1 MLLTRKT
8 DYALVALAGLARQG
22 TGASSAR
29 DLAEQLHLPLPVLRN
44 ILKLLTAR
52 GLLIST
58 RGPSGGYRL
67 ARAPAEITL
76 AQVFE
81 VIEGPVQLARC
92 CPVVSGEEESKC
104 QLEPSC
110 QIKGSIRKVHESLMH
125 FLDQVTLAQ
134 IAWDETSAEVTM
146 GPGAQS
152 RDRDTTTVM
161 TQ

>member
-8 DYALVALAGLARQG
+8 DYALVALAGLAQQG
-22 TGASSAR
+22 ARSCSAR

-67 ARAPAEITL
+67 ARSPSEITL
-76 AQVFE
+76 TQVFE
-81 VIEGPVQLARC
+81 VIEGPVQLALC
-92 CPVVSGEEESKC
+92 CPVGADEDEPKC

-110 QIKGSIRKVHESLMH
+110 KIKGSIRRVHESLLR

-134 IAWDETSAEVTM
+134 IVCDETLAELT
-146 GPGAQS
+146 PAASS
-152 RDRDTTTVM
+152 RFGDRDSATVL
-161 TQ
+161 TH